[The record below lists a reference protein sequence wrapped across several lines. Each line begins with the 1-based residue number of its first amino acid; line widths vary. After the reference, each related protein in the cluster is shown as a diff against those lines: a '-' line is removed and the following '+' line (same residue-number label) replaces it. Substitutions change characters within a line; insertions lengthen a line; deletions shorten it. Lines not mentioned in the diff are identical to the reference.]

1 MPTGLARTVELA
13 RALATAPKLL
23 LLDEPSSGLS
33 EEETVFFSALL
44 KSLTAEGLGILMV
57 EHDVEL
63 VMDVCERI
71 HVLDFGRKIAAGTPA
86 EIQSDKAVQAAYLGA
101 EGTGDAA

>member
-1 MPTGLARTVELA
+1 MPTGLARLVELG

-23 LLDEPSSGLS
+23 LLDEPSSGLGD
-33 EEETVFFSALL
+33 EESVFFARILRD
-44 KSLTAEGLGILMV
+44 LTREGLGILMV

-63 VMDVCERI
+63 VMELCERI

-86 EIQSDKAVQAAYLGA
+86 EIRADEAVQAAYLGA
-101 EGTGDAA
+101 AGEDDAA